1 MSTQHP
7 QEEETLSFEWAEPED
22 PRNVSI
28 TLDEQHPGEAL
39 RLRIGGDDGQH
50 SQPMRP

>member
-7 QEEETLSFEWAEPED
+7 QEEDTLSFEWAEPED

-28 TLDEQHPGEAL
+28 TLDEQHPAEAL
-39 RLRIGGDDGQH
+39 RQRTGGTMA
-50 SQPMRP
+50 STRSR